1 MTDLKSLLKE
11 IEDTDLQSRLKIVS
25 GLLARRSWK
34 LAEAILSRT
43 YNELVFYNELGR
55 VISKGGEKTF
65 GKKIEVKK
73 A

>member
-11 IEDTDLQSRLKIVS
+11 IEDTDLKNRLTLVS
-25 GLLARRSWK
+25 GLLDRKSWK

-43 YNELVFYNELGR
+43 YNELVFYNELGK

-65 GKKIEVKK
+65 GEKMKG
-73 A
+73 